1 MNNSIFWVSKLS
13 TAFQFSM
20 TLNPMGG
27 ISDIYAINVVDG
39 EKVGSLP
46 VPVFGNKFF
55 EGWYTEAVGG
65 LKVTEDTLASGNTRV
80 LYAHWTD
87 PVAIHWNATENG
99 GTLDDENWDTT
110 HFYYPGHPFGILP
123 GATGS
128 GSTKDLDAWYLSSD
142 GSTGKITKD
151 SIVPSE
157 ETTYYGVFVEY
168 GDSIGRIICPTK
180 NLYFEHLTDNYEWIP
195 DDAGRTDGL
204 GYVESRFDSE
214 RWRFWNGEQNATP
227 VYTGFKTT
235 VVGPGQLSVDMRYYY
250 EGGPGIGHAMMI
262 VDRDIE
268 GMDRIDRN
276 RDFIQ
281 RAVDIFDY
289 YGDNSFNWSGDDYAN
304 YLCDFVGY
312 DYSDWDSYHVCIAE
326 IGWANENYD
335 EDTGDITYDA
345 TSLHVENISIPE
357 GEHLIIFCNVST
369 YAYAGG
375 EARFSNVRWVPSE

>member
-1 MNNSIFWVSKLS
+1 MNTTIFWVSKMS
-13 TAFQFSM
+13 TIFQFTI

-27 ISDIYAINVVDG
+27 ISDIHAINAVNG

-65 LKVTEDTLASGNTRV
+65 IKVTKDTLASGNTRV

-87 PVAIHWNATENG
+87 PVVIHWNATENG
-99 GTLDDENWDTT
+99 GTLDDENWETT
-110 HFYYPGHPFGILP
+110 HFYYPGRTFGILP

-128 GSTKDLDAWYLSSD
+128 GNTKDLDGWYLSSD

-157 ETTYYGVFVEY
+157 ETTYYGIFVEY

-180 NLYFEHLTDNYEWIP
+180 NLHFEHLSDNYEWIP
-195 DDAGRTDGL
+195 DDANRTDGL
-204 GYVESRFDSE
+204 GYVESQFDSE
-214 RWRFWNGEQNATP
+214 RWRFWNGEQDATP

-235 VVGPGQLSVDMRYYY
+235 VVGPGQLSVDMSYYC
-250 EGGPGIGHAMMI
+250 ENGATVGHVMMI

-268 GMDRIDRN
+268 GTDDIDRN
-276 RDFIQ
+276 GDFI
-281 RAVDIFDY
+281 RYATYITNWYGGTAFD
-289 YGDNSFNWSGDDYAN
+289 WSGDTYAQFLSDYT
-304 YLCDFVGY
+304 GY
-312 DYSDWDSYHVCIAE
+312 DYSYWESYHVCIAE
-326 IGWANENYD
+326 MEYD
-335 EDTGDITYDA
+335 SYDTA
-345 TSLHVENISIPE
+345 TLHAENIFIPE

-369 YAYAGG
+369 NYDYGG
-375 EARFSNVRWVPSE
+375 EATFSNVKWVPSE